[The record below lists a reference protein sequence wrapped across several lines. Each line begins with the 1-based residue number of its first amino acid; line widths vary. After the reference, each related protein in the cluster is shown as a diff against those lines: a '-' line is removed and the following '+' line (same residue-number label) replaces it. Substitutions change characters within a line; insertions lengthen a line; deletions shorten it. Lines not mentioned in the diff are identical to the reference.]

1 VGADEFEGMSGE
13 FEPEEFAAAFA
24 ERFEGGEEALAAFGG
39 EQGLFGIGTGVGEGE
54 FVDGG
59 GVIFAAAVAFAD
71 MGCDLETQDLEGDG
85 EEVLGRVEM
94 AVLLVE
100 HEEGLL
106 DEIFGGAGLDSGC
119 REGANPFKKE
129 AEGGVAITGWHQSPW

>member
-1 VGADEFEGMSGE
+1 MGADEFEGMSGE
-13 FEPEEFAAAFA
+13 FEPEQLAAAFA
-24 ERFEGGEEALAAFGG
+24 ERFKGSQEVLAAFGG
-39 EQGLFGIGTGVGEGE
+39 ENRLFGIGTGVGEGE
-54 FVDGG
+54 FVDRG
-59 GVIFAAAVAFAD
+59 GVILAAAVALAD
-71 MGCDLETQDLEGDG
+71 MGSDLEAQDLEGDG

-106 DEIFGGAGLDSGC
+106 NEIFGGAGLDSGC